1 MMDKDRAMTAAH
13 ARQSTSRGT
22 VKMISPVLEDVIGMF
37 VQRNPKCNTDA
48 LREVG
53 ELVAEF
59 GLTATKLSPKAR
71 KRLIAQ
77 KAQLAKFIAEISAG
91 SETARQALK
100 LVAKG
105 PTKVTQGKGLGK
117 LLSAD
122 DGKTRIANYAT
133 PTKVE
138 DWAGPLAGTTKL
150 KRDFGIAR
158 STLYNWQKQGAI
170 IGLLVGV
177 HKHAFPIEQFMDR
190 RPVCGLGLVIEAIGE
205 PRTAWLWL
213 REPNPGLGGAA
224 PLARLKAG
232 ATDEVIE
239 MARSNFGA

>member
-1 MMDKDRAMTAAH
+1 MTAAQ
-13 ARQSTSRGT
+13 ARRSTSRGT
-22 VKMISPVLEDVIGMF
+22 VKMVSPVLEDVIGMF
-37 VQRNPKCNTDA
+37 AQRNPKFNKGA

-53 ELVAEF
+53 KLVAEF
-59 GLTATKLSPKAR
+59 GLTATKLSPSAR

-77 KAQLAKFIAEISAG
+77 KARLAKFIVEISAG
-91 SETARQALK
+91 SETVPQALK
-100 LVAKG
+100 LAAKA
-105 PTKVTQGKGLGK
+105 PAEVSQGKGLGK

-122 DGKTRIANYAT
+122 EGKARIANYAT
-133 PTKVE
+133 PTQVE
-138 DWAGPLAGTTKL
+138 DWAGPLAGTTEL
-150 KRDFGIAR
+150 KRNFGVAR

-177 HKHAFPIEQFMDR
+177 RKHAFPIEQFMDG
-190 RPVCGLGLVIEAIGE
+190 RPVSGLGRVIEVIGE

-213 REPNPGLGGAA
+213 REPNPGLGGAS

-232 ATDEVIE
+232 ASDKVVE